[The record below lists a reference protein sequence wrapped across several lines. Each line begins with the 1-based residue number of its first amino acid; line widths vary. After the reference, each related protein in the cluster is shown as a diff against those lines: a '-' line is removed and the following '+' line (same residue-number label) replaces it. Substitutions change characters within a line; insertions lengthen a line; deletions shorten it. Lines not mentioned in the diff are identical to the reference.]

1 MPATVKRILLLSLAL
16 ILSFTLIGCAGGG
29 LPQEEIDQIVANAA
43 TAYVEVNTGKFDYTD
58 LSMTIEWVGGSEPGT
73 VTMVGDGAAVIDIAN
88 REMQMTMN
96 MTMDIPEQGEQEI
109 ATAIYVVGEWLYTM
123 TEYAGEGGQWQKTE
137 LTEELWQQQKSYIEQ
152 QIDFLKT
159 AVEINYLGSEAINGT
174 DCYALEITPSMEALG
189 NLMAQQLQSL
199 GIDFSQLNLADLF
212 KEMSVKEWIA
222 KDTYWVMKAEVA
234 ALLEMRPEDLGYT
247 EDDFEKMTID
257 TNTGLT
263 FYDYNQPVDITL
275 PPAALDAE
283 EVSY

>member
-29 LPQEEIDQIVANAA
+29 LPQEEIDQIVTNAA

-73 VTMVGDGAAVIDIAN
+73 VTMVGDGAVVIDIAN
-88 REMQMTMN
+88 REMQMAMN
-96 MTMDIPEQGEQEI
+96 MTMDIAEQGEQEMT
-109 ATAIYVVGEWLYTM
+109 TAMYVVDEWLYTM
-123 TEYAGEGGQWQKTE
+123 AEYAGEGEQWQKTE
-137 LTEELWQQQKSYIEQ
+137 LTEELWQQQSYIEQ

-159 AVEINYLGSEAINGT
+159 AVEINYLGSEAVNGT
-174 DCYALEITPSMEALG
+174 DCYVLEVVPSMEALG

-199 GIDFSQLNLADLF
+199 GIDFSQVNLADLF

-222 KDTYWVMKAEVA
+222 KDTYWVMKAEVG
-234 ALLEMRPEDLGYT
+234 ALLEMHPEDLGYT

>member
-16 ILSFTLIGCAGGG
+16 ILSFTLLGCAGGG
-29 LPQEEIDQIVANAA
+29 LPQEEIDRIVANAT
-43 TAYVEVNTGKFDYTD
+43 TAYAEINTGKFDYTD
-58 LSMTIEWVGGSEPGT
+58 LSMTIEAVGGAEPGT
-73 VTMVGDGAAVIDIAN
+73 VTMVGDGAVVIDIAN

-96 MTMDIPEQGEQEI
+96 MTMDIAEQGEQEM
-109 ATAIYVVGEWLYTM
+109 ATAMYVVDEWLYTM
-123 TEYAGEGGQWQKTE
+123 AEYAGEGEQWQKTE
-137 LTEELWQQQKSYIEQ
+137 LTEELWQQQSYIEQ

-159 AVEINYLGSEAINGT
+159 AVEINYLGSEAVNGT
-174 DCYALEITPSMEALG
+174 DCYVFEVVPSMEALG
-189 NLMAQQLQSL
+189 NLMVQQLQSL
-199 GIDFSQLNLADLF
+199 GIDFSQVNLADLF

-222 KDTYWVMKAEVA
+222 KDTYWVMKAEVG
-234 ALLEMRPEDLGYT
+234 ALLEMHPEDLGYT